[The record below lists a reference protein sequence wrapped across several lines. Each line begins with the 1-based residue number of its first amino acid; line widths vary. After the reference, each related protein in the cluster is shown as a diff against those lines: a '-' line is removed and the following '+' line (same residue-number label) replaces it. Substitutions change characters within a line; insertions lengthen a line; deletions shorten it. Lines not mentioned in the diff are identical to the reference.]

1 MSNLIEID
9 LNEAIKNKIDKSKW
23 VKLKFSDLVENIVE
37 KVVPKDS
44 GLEHYIGLKHLDS
57 GSFKIRRYGE
67 TASLIGDKL
76 KIYKNDII
84 FAKRNAYLKRVAI
97 ADFDAVVSAHSMVL
111 RPRIQNVLPEFLPF
125 FLLSEL
131 FWKKAIE
138 ISVGSL
144 SPTINWKSLAKQEF
158 LLPLKEEQTKIA
170 KLFWSIN
177 EMIEADIQLLSKTQ
191 SLYLSLI
198 EKELI
203 NTSSKKTLFSTLG
216 DVIKGVGYKPN
227 ELLDSYDKNSCIL
240 LRANNIFNEKINYD
254 DIKILNVNKI
264 KSEQFLQDYD
274 YAICMSNGSKD
285 LVGKSAI
292 YKNNLKNVTIGSF
305 CACFRPKDK
314 YFSYIL
320 RHLFASNS
328 YRHIIKKTLS
338 GSAINNLKPSDIESL
353 SLRINFEMK
362 NFNYLIK
369 KLNALSD
376 NKLQIENSI
385 KISKQLLK
393 STINQIFNVI

>member
-1 MSNLIEID
+1 MKINLTEGIE
-9 LNEAIKNKIDKSKW
+9 KKINRSKW
-23 VKLKFSDLVENIVE
+23 VKWKFTDLFENIVE
-37 KVVPKDS
+37 KVTPKES
-44 GLEHYIGLKHLDS
+44 GLEHYIGLKHLES
-57 GSFKIRRYGE
+57 GSLKIRRFGKTSDLE
-67 TASLIGDKL
+67 GDKQ
-76 KIYKNDII
+76 KIYKGDFI
-84 FAKRNAYLKRVAI
+84 FAKRNSYLKRVAI
-97 ADFDAVVSAHSMVL
+97 ADIDAVASAHSLVL
-111 RPRIQNVLPEFLPF
+111 RSKAKNALPEFLPF

-158 LLPLKEEQTKIA
+158 LLPLKEEQTKLA

-227 ELLDSYDKNSCIL
+227 ELFDSYDKNSCIL

-314 YFSYIL
+314 YFSDIL